1 MQLYLRWGQCDRDND
16 FVCLHK
22 QFRMGVEMMQ
32 LCTNNTMHG
41 QKKQPT
47 SGFEPEPST
56 LLVLRS
62 NQLSYAGIL
71 IIKCIFVSVNQ
82 LMPILQDNSETNE
95 LCAIQIHF
103 IFLSHHKQM
112 ITKDDFILS
121 NLDIKQFSLSQ
132 LLLNNAIKNRVTQ
145 SAIKVKNQSTT
156 INQLNIK
163 LQKHTHL
170 RPRVISAKWHKPSYL
185 QQDLTQSLPEF
196 SPQRKLIMSQFL
208 SKSKQQS
215 NKTKSNTNSWNVKF
229 EIIFT
234 KINQELEKLK
244 KNTSMRQYD
253 YLQLLS
259 TISDSEP
266 TPQDCI
272 NFLVKQKENNFSQ
285 LDSLYDYI
293 IELEQIRIN
302 ELDSNR
308 IKKINAFRK
317 NLVVFQFENKSNKPV
332 KEFVQDLVNESNAYI
347 EKICS
352 QCQYYMDKKMQK
364 HINLIEFHIQLES
377 NAQEAIQTRE
387 TVDEVLIIVENLRIQ
402 RKTLEQAIK
411 IKEQ

>member
-1 MQLYLRWGQCDRDND
+1 
-16 FVCLHK
+16 
-22 QFRMGVEMMQ
+22 
-32 LCTNNTMHG
+32 
-41 QKKQPT
+41 
-47 SGFEPEPST
+47 
-56 LLVLRS
+56 
-62 NQLSYAGIL
+62 
-71 IIKCIFVSVNQ
+71 
-82 LMPILQDNSETNE
+82 
-95 LCAIQIHF
+95 
-103 IFLSHHKQM
+103 M
-112 ITKDDFILS
+112 ISKDDFILS
-121 NLDIKQFSLSQ
+121 SLDIKQFSLSQ

-208 SKSKQQS
+208 SKSKHQS
-215 NKTKSNTNSWNVKF
+215 NKNKSNTNSWNVKF

-244 KNTSMRQYD
+244 KNVNMRQYD

-302 ELDSNR
+302 EFDSNR

-364 HINLIEFHIQLES
+364 YINLIEFHIQLES

-387 TVDEVLIIVENLRIQ
+387 TVDEVLTIVENLRIQ